1 MSTAFAANSY
11 INPLLTSTTLTE
23 TAASISSSRE
33 QGFLPF
39 IFTLLTTFISILII
53 GYILYYTFR
62 SSSRTETQRRETFY
76 VNLGMI
82 TSKTFTP
89 STQASV
95 VSWDT
100 FYPNVYDRTRNRVLV
115 TRNGTCD
122 LSFAFSLLS
131 RDEEPLTLYLRLG
144 NNTIPF
150 LYTPVRGETTG
161 TLAASVKL
169 PVREEEEIYF
179 YLVPSG
185 TVTLLPNGTFVTL
198 TVNEQA

>member
-11 INPLLTSTTLTE
+11 INPLLTSSTLEE
-23 TAASISSSRE
+23 TAANISSSKE
-33 QGFLPF
+33 KGFLPF

-62 SSSRTETQRRETFY
+62 SSRTETQRRETFY

-82 TSKTFTP
+82 TSKTFSP
-89 STQASV
+89 SLEAQV

-100 FYPNVYDRTRNRVLV
+100 FYPNVYDQTRNRVLI
-115 TRNGTCD
+115 TRNGICD

-131 RDEEPLTLYLRLG
+131 RDEQPLTLYLRLG

-161 TLAASVKL
+161 TLAASIKL

-179 YLVPSG
+179 YLVTNG
-185 TVTLLPNGTFVTL
+185 TVSLLPNGTFVTL

>member
-62 SSSRTETQRRETFY
+62 SSRTETQRRETFY

-82 TSKTFTP
+82 TSKTFTS
-89 STQASV
+89 STQANV

-100 FYPNVYDRTRNRVLV
+100 FYPNVYDKTRNRVLV
-115 TRNGTCD
+115 TRNGICD

>member
-11 INPLLTSTTLTE
+11 INPLLTSSTLTE
-23 TAASISSSRE
+23 TAASISSSKE

-62 SSSRTETQRRETFY
+62 SSRTETLRKETFY

-82 TSKTFTP
+82 TSKTFTS
-89 STQASV
+89 STEASIV
-95 VSWDT
+95 RWDT

-115 TRNGTCD
+115 TRNGICD

-131 RDEEPLTLYLRLG
+131 RDDQPLTLYLRLG

-150 LYTPVRGETTG
+150 LYTPVRGESTG
-161 TLAASVKL
+161 TLSGSIKL

-185 TVTLLPNGTFVTL
+185 TVSLLPNGTFVTL